1 MKAEDLKNSILQMA
15 MQGKLVPQDPNDEP
29 VSVLL
34 ETIKEK
40 KEQLI
45 KEKKIYDKTKPSTI
59 IKENEEYY
67 EIKGRKKEN
76 ITEEISFNIPPSWAY
91 VRISTIN
98 DIYTGNSINKT
109 EKESKYTGLTEGYN
123 YIATKDVKF
132 DNKIDYQNGIKI
144 PENIEKFKKAPK
156 NSILLCIEG
165 GSAGRKIGF
174 TKEKVCFGNKLCCF
188 NNLGLYGKFLFYY
201 LQSPQFKEVFKS
213 EISGIIGGV
222 GVGKIRKMIIPCP
235 PFNEQKRIV
244 EKLDQI
250 LPQIEQYDTYEQQLT
265 KLNNELPTKLKKSIL
280 QQAIQGKLT
289 QQNPEDEPA
298 SKLLEKIKEEKE
310 QLIKEGKIKR
320 NKNESTIYKKDGHWY
335 EVIDRNNEVKCID
348 EEIPFEIPETW
359 IWARLNAICT
369 KITDGSHNPP
379 PKKEKGFP
387 VLSVKNIYQDKLSF
401 DSVYRYCDKEGFEK
415 ENKRT
420 NIKKGDLLL
429 GIVGSIGS
437 VAIYNSS
444 EKVIAQRSLSVI
456 NSLINQIYLK
466 YIFKT
471 QYFNEFVK
479 DNSKGTAQ
487 KGLYLNSLKKLLIP
501 IPPLNEQVQIVFEIE
516 KSYDCI
522 K

>member
-1 MKAEDLKNSILQMA
+1 MA

-280 QQAIQGKLT
+280 QEAIQGKLVP
-289 QQNPEDEPA
+289 QDPNDEPA
-298 SKLLEKIKEEKE
+298 TTLLEKIKQEKE
-310 QLIKEGKIKR
+310 QQIKEGKIKR

-359 IWARLNAICT
+359 MWDRLGF
-369 KITDGSHNPP
+369 ITYNFGQKKPDKKFSYVDVGSIDNNHHKLNNN
-379 PKKEKGFP
+379 EK
-387 VLSVKNIYQDKLSF
+387 LI
-401 DSVYRYCDKEGFEK
+401 EK
-415 ENKRT
+415 ENAPSRARK
-420 NIKKGDLLL
+420 IVKKGCVIYSTVRPYLLNTCIIDKKFKCEPIVSTAFAVLNPYNGINNKYLLYLLL
-429 GIVGSIGS
+429 SPYFIS
-437 VAIYNSS
+437 VVNNVMKGVAYPAIS
-444 EKVIAQRSLSVI
+444 EK
-456 NSLINQIYLK
+456 N
-466 YIFKT
+466 
-471 QYFNEFVK
+471 
-479 DNSKGTAQ
+479 
-487 KGLYLNSLKKLLIP
+487 LNNILLP
-501 IPPLNEQVQIVFEIE
+501 IPPKNEQKKIIKKIE
-516 KSYDCI
+516 HLSLF
-522 K
+522 